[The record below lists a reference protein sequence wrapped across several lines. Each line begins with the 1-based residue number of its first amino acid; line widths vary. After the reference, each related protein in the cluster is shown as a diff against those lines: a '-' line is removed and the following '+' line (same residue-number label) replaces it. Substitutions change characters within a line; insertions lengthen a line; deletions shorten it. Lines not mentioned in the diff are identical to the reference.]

1 MNHDEITEGGCLC
14 GALRYRIGGPVG
26 PAVHCHCAMCRRS
39 GGGAVATWISVA
51 RDRFAFTKGEPR
63 VYRSSAQAERRFCPR
78 CGAQLTF
85 WSEHHP
91 EFMDVTVGT
100 LDRPD
105 RLRAD
110 HHIWTDSRLPWL
122 RLDEDLPGYPGD
134 APAEAEA

>member
-1 MNHDEITEGGCLC
+1 MATLRNSFKVEAEGGCLC

-51 RDRFAFTKGEPR
+51 RDRFAFTKGEPQ

-85 WSEHHP
+85 WSERHP
-91 EFMDVTVGT
+91 DITDVTTSGMTSIFNSRRNTSPPTSVIVSRVPAIPPTGT
-100 LDRPD
+100 R
-105 RLRAD
+105 
-110 HHIWTDSRLPWL
+110 
-122 RLDEDLPGYPGD
+122 
-134 APAEAEA
+134 